1 MRILVCTLAVMFL
14 SALCAVQDA
23 PPPPPPPPQLP
34 GQVTSSPTAP
44 PVTPASSTSS
54 DTKKTMTIPAD
65 WLKQQSDDLLS
76 VVACYLD
83 KDSVDNLTNAETEKQ
98 LDVMKSIEVRIKLLS
113 KLAKEN
119 TSSHCQ

>member
-1 MRILVCTLAVMFL
+1 MRILVCTLAVML
-14 SALCAVQDA
+14 PSALGRAQQPA
-23 PPPPPPPPQLP
+23 PPPPPQIIAPITKPTTTEPTPPAA
-34 GQVTSSPTAP
+34 GTVT
-44 PVTPASSTSS
+44 V
-54 DTKKTMTIPAD
+54 DGKKTMTISAD

-98 LDVMKSIEVRIKLLS
+98 LDVMKSIEVRIKLLG

>member
-1 MRILVCTLAVMFL
+1 MRILVCTLAVMLL
-14 SALCAVQDA
+14 SALGRAQQPA
-23 PPPPPPPPQLP
+23 PPPPPQIIVPITKPTTTEPTPPPT
-34 GQVTSSPTAP
+34 GTVT
-44 PVTPASSTSS
+44 V
-54 DTKKTMTIPAD
+54 DGKKTVAISAE

-119 TSSHCQ
+119 SSSHCQ